1 MLSRHDKGGAVTGRA
16 GAVAVAAT
24 ALCLIAAAALLSS
37 PAPATATP
45 AVKVLIVGKSPTS
58 LPELTRAAAK
68 VRAQIRLLD
77 DDLEV
82 LTERYNAARV
92 RLDAIDAELTQ
103 SRLQLSS
110 TQGAL
115 QRQQELLSRRITE
128 MYKMG
133 EYGWLEVL
141 LNAGGFSDAETQV
154 AFFRLI
160 REQDRREQQRLERLA
175 AEVQAI
181 EATIADR
188 REQALEVKA
197 EVDADRALIEQKLTA
212 RQDIL
217 NGLDGKI
224 KAILARQARLE
235 AAEAARLARLA
246 GVDLRSIHGTPAQ
259 IAAVR
264 SCMRYLG
271 VPYVWGGASPGGF
284 DCSGLVMYVFAR
296 FGVVLPHY
304 AASQAAMGVPVP
316 ADQLQ
321 PADLVFFGSPV
332 PGGIHHVGMYVGNGL
347 FIEAPHT
354 GDVVKVS
361 LLAGRG
367 MTAARRYPLSLP

>member
-1 MLSRHDKGGAVTGRA
+1 VAGRV
-16 GAVAVAAT
+16 GAVAVAAA
-24 ALCLIAAAALLSS
+24 ALVLTAAAAIL
-37 PAPATATP
+37 PAPTPAAATP
-45 AVKVLIVGKSPTS
+45 AVKVLVVGKSPTS
-58 LPELTRAAAK
+58 LAELKRAAAK
-68 VRAQIRLLD
+68 VRAQIRRLD
-77 DDLEV
+77 DELEV
-82 LTERYNAARV
+82 LSERYNAARM

-103 SRLQLSS
+103 SRLQLSG
-110 TQGAL
+110 TQATL
-115 QRQQELLSRRITE
+115 QRQQELLGRRIAE

-154 AFFRLI
+154 VFFRLI
-160 REQDRREQQRLERLA
+160 REQDRLEQERLEQLA
-175 AEVQAI
+175 AEVNAI
-181 EATIADR
+181 ETTIADR
-188 REQALEVKA
+188 REEALEVKA
-197 EVDADRALIEQKLTA
+197 EIDADRALIEQKLAA
-212 RQDIL
+212 RQLIL
-217 NGLDGKI
+217 DGLDGKI

-246 GVDLRSIHGTPAQ
+246 GIDLQSIHGTPAQ

-264 SCMRYLG
+264 YCMRYLG
-271 VPYVWGGASPGGF
+271 VPYVWGGADPSGF

-304 AASQAAMGVPVP
+304 AASQATMGVPVP
-316 ADQLQ
+316 PDQLQ
-321 PADLVFFGSPV
+321 TGDLVFFGSPV
-332 PGGIHHVGMYVGNGL
+332 PSGIHHVGMYVGNGL

-367 MTAARRYPLSLP
+367 MTAACRYPLSLP

>member
-1 MLSRHDKGGAVTGRA
+1 VAGRI
-16 GAVAVAAT
+16 GAVAVAAVVLVLT
-24 ALCLIAAAALLSS
+24 AAAVLMPAPQPAAAA
-37 PAPATATP
+37 P
-45 AVKVLIVGKSPTS
+45 AVKVLIVSKKPTS
-58 LPELTRAAAK
+58 LDELTRAAAK
-68 VRAQIRLLD
+68 VRAQIGGLD
-77 DDLEV
+77 DELEIF
-82 LTERYNAARV
+82 TERYNAARV

-103 SRLQLSS
+103 SRLQLSR
-110 TQGAL
+110 TKAAL
-115 QRQQELLSRRITE
+115 QRQQELLSRRIAE

-141 LNAGGFSDAETQV
+141 LNTGGFSDAEAQV
-154 AFFRLI
+154 VFFRLI
-160 REQDRREQQRLERLA
+160 REQDRLEQQRLEQLA
-175 AEVQAI
+175 AEVNAI
-181 EATIADR
+181 EAIIADR

-197 EVDADRALIEQKLTA
+197 EIDTDRALIEQKLAA
-212 RQDIL
+212 RQRIL
-217 NGLDGKI
+217 DGLDGRI
-224 KAILARQARLE
+224 RAILARQARLE

-264 SCMRYLG
+264 ACMRFLG
-271 VPYVWGGASPGGF
+271 VPYVWGGADPGGF

-304 AASQAAMGVPVP
+304 AASQATMGMPVP

-367 MTAARRYPLSLP
+367 MTAARRYPLVLP